1 MKADTATRAIAAY
14 YRQNLI
20 GQVQQHS
27 EVREHEV
34 SGRRFVTLHNR
45 YGLLKA
51 YRVKPDGSLQGL
63 ETLPVELADELSA

>member
-1 MKADTATRAIAAY
+1 MSDTTTRAIAAY

-34 SGRRFVTLHNR
+34 SDRRFVTLHNR
-45 YGLLKA
+45 CGLLKA

-63 ETLPVELADELSA
+63 ETLPLELAAEAHA